1 MIGELAPE
9 ETAPFVV
16 TLKTS
21 VHASFYSVDLICKV
35 YRQELMKQY
44 HKELQEWTDEKVRQE
59 AEFTITDR
67 KVKKRAYCTACE
79 PMRRYKTLPPIKNK
93 QSLNWPASWN
103 LKITKEETS
112 WPCPQPP
119 ATGMLCL
126 SLSARA
132 HPTDYFLDN
141 FFSEFS
147 CHFLHSYGQLPPWL
161 IHPIPAWWLAQATQ
175 IVMACPRE
183 LPERKTPREESE
195 ASEEEFPNK
204 GTLVYKQ
211 KKQLLVD
218 CLTNIIRG
226 MLEDKNFHKAVDQ
239 ILVEKVPY
247 FCQFWNEQSARFMV
261 QKSNL
266 YLVPNLSPPSS
277 TCEEEKSKEQEKD
290 RQGLGEEDK
299 RGLGEEDKR
308 GLGEED
314 KPGLGEEDKQ
324 GLPAFANLQEAL
336 LENMI
341 QNILVEAS
349 RGEVVLTSRPRII
362 ALPPLSVPRMPT
374 LDPLL
379 PTQQEEVTVP
389 VAPPPPDSLLATVP
403 SLSDMPT

>member
-147 CHFLHSYGQLPPWL
+147 CHFLH
-161 IHPIPAWWLAQATQ
+161 
-175 IVMACPRE
+175 RE

-218 CLTNIIRG
+218 CLTNIIRYWPSI
-226 MLEDKNFHKAVDQ
+226 F
-239 ILVEKVPY
+239 ILL
-247 FCQFWNEQSARFMV
+247 F
-261 QKSNL
+261 
-266 YLVPNLSPPSS
+266 
-277 TCEEEKSKEQEKD
+277 
-290 RQGLGEEDK
+290 
-299 RGLGEEDKR
+299 
-308 GLGEED
+308 
-314 KPGLGEEDKQ
+314 
-324 GLPAFANLQEAL
+324 LQ
-336 LENMI
+336 
-341 QNILVEAS
+341 VS
-349 RGEVVLTSRPRII
+349 WP
-362 ALPPLSVPRMPT
+362 
-374 LDPLL
+374 
-379 PTQQEEVTVP
+379 
-389 VAPPPPDSLLATVP
+389 
-403 SLSDMPT
+403 